1 MSTVVEIERAIERLP
16 TEQPEELR
24 RWKDS
29 HFPKGRDESDAT
41 GNFAAFDAWLASS
54 TGLAKGLLTTDD
66 RMRET
71 RGED

>member
-1 MSTVVEIERAIERLP
+1 MSTIAEIERAIEKLP
-16 TEQPEELR
+16 PEQWVEIR
-24 RWKDS
+24 RWMDS
-29 HFPKGRDESDAT
+29 HISQGRGDAT
-41 GNFAAFDAWLASS
+41 NDSASFDVWLASS

>member
-1 MSTVVEIERAIERLP
+1 MSTVAEIERAIEKLP
-16 TEQPEELR
+16 PEKRVEIR
-24 RWKDS
+24 RWMDS
-29 HFPKGRDESDAT
+29 HFPQGIE
-41 GNFAAFDAWLASS
+41 GNASPDNMAAFDTWLANS

>member
-1 MSTVVEIERAIERLP
+1 MSTIAEIERAIEKLP
-16 TEQPEELR
+16 PEQWVEIR
-24 RWKDS
+24 RWMDA
-29 HFPKGRDESDAT
+29 HFPKGRDESSPT
-41 GNFAAFDAWLASS
+41 GGFAAFDAWLASS